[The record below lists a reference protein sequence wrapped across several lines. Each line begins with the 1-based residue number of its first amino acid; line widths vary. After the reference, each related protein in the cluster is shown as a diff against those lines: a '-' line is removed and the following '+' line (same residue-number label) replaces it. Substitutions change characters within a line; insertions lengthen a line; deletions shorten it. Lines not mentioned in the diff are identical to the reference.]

1 MVKALSFLDKVLC
14 SVDNF
19 LKTSVGSLDGTG
31 RDNPAGSSLKHG
43 DSQQTEKLEKAGN
56 LMRVNHSGEVA
67 AQGLY
72 QGQLFFENNAAIVD
86 YLRHA
91 AKEEADH
98 LRWTEEYL
106 RFASSRKSYLNPLWY
121 WGGFSLGLYMQQRG
135 PEKSKSFLA
144 ETERQVQNHLKKQID
159 LYSEDN
165 LKARDIL
172 NKMYEDEG
180 LHADWAETNLERHEL
195 TFKEKFLMKIF
206 SKVMVIVSEKV

>member
-1 MVKALSFLDKVLC
+1 MGKDPSFLDRVLC

-19 LKTSVGSLDGTG
+19 LKTSVGRLDGTN
-31 RDNPAGSSLKHG
+31 RENPAGSPLKHC
-43 DSQQTEKLEKAGN
+43 DSQQANKLKKAGN
-56 LMRVNHSGEVA
+56 LMRVNHAGEVA

-72 QGQLFFENNAAIVD
+72 QGQLFFEQNAAISD

-106 RFASSRKSYLNPLWY
+106 IFASSRKSYLNPLWY
-121 WGGFSLGLYMQQRG
+121 WGGFFLGLYMQQKG
-135 PEKSKSFLA
+135 PEKSKSFLS

-159 LYSEDN
+159 LYPKDN
-165 LKARDIL
+165 LKAKDIL

-180 LHADWAETNLERHEL
+180 LHADWAETNLEKQDL
-195 TFKEKFLMKIF
+195 TFKEKFLMNVF

>member
-1 MVKALSFLDKVLC
+1 MVKAPSFLDKVLC

-19 LKTSVGSLDGTG
+19 LKTSVGRLDGTG
-31 RDNPAGSSLKHG
+31 RENPAGSSLKHS
-43 DSQQTEKLEKAGN
+43 DSQQANKLKKAGN
-56 LMRVNHSGEVA
+56 LMRVNHAGEVA

-72 QGQLFFENNAAIVD
+72 QGQLFFEHNAAIVD

-106 RFASSRKSYLNPLWY
+106 SFASSRKSYLNPLWY

-135 PEKSKSFLA
+135 SEKSKSFLA
-144 ETERQVQNHLKKQID
+144 ETERQVQTHLKKQID
-159 LYSEDN
+159 LYSKDN
-165 LKARDIL
+165 LEARDIL

-180 LHADWAETNLERHEL
+180 LHADWAETNLEKQGL
-195 TFKEKFLMKIF
+195 TFKEKILMRVF